1 MLVATAAL
9 SDSTGPGV
17 GMAMWAEARSSNSAE
32 SPLPSLPIRKAAG
45 PERSELEQGIASAL
59 AEAGTAA
66 KTGICR
72 SASAAKAREDFSAT
86 TGMRKADPAEARRAF
101 AFQTLTVPGR
111 AMTPLAPKASAERT
125 RVPKLPGSCKEAVR
139 TTSGMEPDRASA
151 NEKRGA

>member
-17 GMAMWAEARSSNSAE
+17 GMAIRFAERSSNSEE
-32 SPLPSLPIRKAAG
+32 SPLPSLPMRNAAG
-45 PERSELEQGIASAL
+45 PDRSEREQGIASVPAV
-59 AEAGTAA
+59 AGTAA

-72 SASAAKAREDFSAT
+72 SASAAKVREDFSAI
-86 TGMRKADPAEARRAF
+86 TGMRKADPAEARRAL
-101 AFQTLTVPGR
+101 AFQILTVPGR